1 MSRRDRFLG
10 VLPDLSWP
18 DLPLCPPP
26 PPPPAAPPP
35 PAESKLV
42 CKAAATVADTC
53 CSKLQQGTDLQVKHL
68 EIVMAVKSNL
78 LAPVVLFLLLILV
91 IGAPSQRSH
100 LSTQTVQT
108 NA

>member
-1 MSRRDRFLG
+1 MSGANRFLG
-10 VLPDLSWP
+10 VLPDLSWL

-26 PPPPAAPPP
+26 PPPP

-68 EIVMAVKSNL
+68 EIVMAVKINL
-78 LAPVVLFLLLILV
+78 LAPVVLLLLLILV
-91 IGAPSQRSH
+91 IGAPSQFSH
-100 LSTQTVQT
+100 VSTQTVQT